1 MFITCV
7 YNDSSAHGEPLTG
20 EGRIMTNNEY
30 AIERITNEL
39 DGWYSNL
46 EYYLTAWGG
55 DSDPE
60 NVALCEAKIAELN
73 KALES
78 L

>member
-1 MFITCV
+1 M
-7 YNDSSAHGEPLTG
+7 
-20 EGRIMTNNEY
+20 RIIINNGDTHMKNNEY

-60 NVALCEAKIAELN
+60 NVALWMQEA
-73 KALES
+73 
-78 L
+78 